1 MTWKIEFDADVEK
14 DLRKLG
20 HTAQKRILTYL
31 KEKVMSSNDPRS
43 LGKSLSGD
51 LTGLWRY
58 RVGDYRILAKI
69 EDNNLTILVV
79 HVGHRKNVYADR
91 QNRFSDK

>member
-1 MTWKIEFDADVEK
+1 LTWKIEFDADVEK

-31 KEKVMSSNDPRS
+31 KEKIMTSEDPRS
-43 LGKSLSGD
+43 LGKPLSGN
-51 LTGLWRY
+51 LIGLWRY

-69 EDNNLTILVV
+69 EDDSFVILIV
-79 HVGHRKNVYADR
+79 HAGHRKNVYD
-91 QNRFSDK
+91 